1 MKTILRILYILIAA
15 GIISAGLYWYGSA
28 KAAAE
33 LDGGTTAG
41 EVTGAG
47 RGTGLKPPQDRN
59 QAAAA
64 GEPGNLPADGSVHFG
79 GAHER
84 INADVEILVL
94 IRNLVWVT
102 GTIILVLLLQAG
114 WRKLT
119 KRKPRVK
126 AGSA

>member
-1 MKTILRILYILIAA
+1 MKTMLRILYILIAA
-15 GIISAGLYWYGSA
+15 GIVSAGLYWYGSTRA
-28 KAAAE
+28 LSE
-33 LDGGTTAG
+33 TTGGPG
-41 EVTGAG
+41 IDGAG
-47 RGTGLKPPQDRN
+47 RGVRQEAN
-59 QAAAA
+59 EVAAA
-64 GEPGNLPADGSVHFG
+64 GQAENLPADGSVHFG

-114 WRKLT
+114 WRRLA
-119 KRKPRVK
+119 RCKPKVK

>member
-15 GIISAGLYWYGSA
+15 GIISAGLYWYGSNRA
-28 KAAAE
+28 FSEPAGGPG
-33 LDGGTTAG
+33 LD
-41 EVTGAG
+41 GAG
-47 RGTGLKPPQDRN
+47 RGTRQQDRN
-59 QAAAA
+59 QPAAA
-64 GEPGNLPADGSVHFG
+64 GEPGNLPADGSLHFG

-114 WRKLT
+114 WRKLA

-126 AGSA
+126 AGSV